1 MNITPLIIDLYWGRV
16 QFHGQLAHVG
26 CAVQKILQN
35 IPGDVIVIK
44 IDASETGAFGQGR
57 QKDPDF
63 QAVRMRVLNSKPT
76 VAYLL
81 QQDHTSK

>member
-1 MNITPLIIDLYWGRV
+1 LNITPLIIDLYWGRV

-57 QKDPDF
+57 QKDPE
-63 QAVRMRVLNSKPT
+63 VRVLHPT
-76 VAYLL
+76 VF
-81 QQDHTSK
+81 